1 MCLPSECAC
10 VIGLAQLNHSL
21 KLRDCCFQTA
31 AAHLNGRAPQA
42 AGVTMQD
49 GRGDNRDKIFLKGKE
64 QIAKAKELDNANS
77 GDEPSLIMR
86 EKQFTWPF
94 PLGFLNTMK
103 EDVRVFE
110 CFFFFPFC
118 IRL

>member
-1 MCLPSECAC
+1 M
-10 VIGLAQLNHSL
+10 AQLNHSL

-31 AAHLNGRAPQA
+31 AAQLNGRAPQA

-49 GRGDNRDKIFLKGKE
+49 GRGDNRDKIFFKGKE
-64 QIAKAKELDNANS
+64 QIAKAKELDKANS

-110 CFFFFPFC
+110 CLFFFPFC